1 MSLETVLNDDGMETI
16 LVAPWDL
23 DGLYRDVNSR
33 PEGYLLLTE
42 IRLMSPY
49 PTPVTVSDIGMSN
62 LMNILNLTQCK
73 RIQFISIVVN
83 FHFSCFDRMH
93 FRHLEQIIVNNCRE
107 HFDLISKFVSVCPNL
122 LSLVEFNSESNG
134 VVNNP
139 KLAQRLSNCLGQIT
153 HALEANPRL
162 TTFES
167 PSLLGELKL
176 MLADRSVK
184 TQYRTCLRQFERLL
198 PEALTRNQEAY
209 RNYHGAMYQILLI
222 KKFRPNSLFR
232 FVNHDVVRIIVGF
245 IKASIW
251 HPIWRSVS

>member
-1 MSLETVLNDDGMETI
+1 MSMETVLNEDGTETI
-16 LVAPWDL
+16 LLAPWDL
-23 DGLYRDVNSR
+23 DGLCRDLKSN
-33 PEGYLLLTE
+33 PEEYQLLTE
-42 IRLMSPY
+42 IRLMSPD
-49 PTPVTVSDIGMSN
+49 PKPVTLSDIGMSN

-73 RIQFISIVVN
+73 RIQFISIAVN

-93 FRHLEQIIVNNCRE
+93 FRHLEQITVNNCRE
-107 HFDLISKFVSVCPNL
+107 HLELISKLASACPNL
-122 LSLVEFNSESNG
+122 HSLVEFNSESNG

-209 RNYHGAMYQILLI
+209 QNYHGAMYQILLI
-222 KKFRPNSLFR
+222 KKFRPRSLFR
-232 FVNHDVVRIIVGF
+232 FVNHDVVRMIVGL

-251 HPIWRSVS
+251 HPVWRP